1 MANALEGYLAYLG
14 RRPIT
19 RLVTVQLGVWEVIYK
34 EEYKPLLP
42 GIPSKDDIKNAIGL
56 LPSVCRFLREIYSF
70 APRQTIIYIIDIGLE
85 SLKSGV
91 TLYLQGSLLDAVC
104 SLKIH
109 WYFDAEYFDVVI
121 QWYEQIISRMQGSKL
136 AATVIY
142 RAIIQQLVLSVASVV
157 VHRLM

>member
-1 MANALEGYLAYLG
+1 MRY
-14 RRPIT
+14 
-19 RLVTVQLGVWEVIYK
+19 V
-34 EEYKPLLP
+34 LL
-42 GIPSKDDIKNAIGL
+42 
-56 LPSVCRFLREIYSF
+56 
-70 APRQTIIYIIDIGLE
+70 
-85 SLKSGV
+85 
-91 TLYLQGSLLDAVC
+91 
-104 SLKIH
+104 IH